1 MAKIDLIAKDWCDM
15 IFEGRN
21 KEYGAYYLRSKQGA
35 RQLKAVIAVL
45 IGVVAIITLPF
56 LIEAATPEQAVVEEE
71 TIVEMAVMEEAK
83 VEEKVQKKYQ
93 EQPQEAAPQQ
103 IKSSVKF
110 TAPVIAKDS
119 EVRKEDGLKSQDELN
134 ALKKSIGRLTLH
146 GNNEKGVSIDDVK
159 EIVTSDKSAKPK
171 EPEAPKVYDVVEQK
185 PEFPGGEA
193 ALLAFVNKNLRYPE
207 TAAEQEVQGTVKLR
221 FVVLPNG
228 SVGEVKVI
236 QSLHKDCDKAA
247 IEVVKKLPRFTP
259 GRQQGKAV
267 SVWYTLPI
275 RFRLQ

>member
-21 KEYGAYYLRSKQGA
+21 KAYGAYYLRSKQGI
-35 RQLKAVIAVL
+35 RQLKAVISVM
-45 IGVVAIITLPF
+45 IGVVVIITLPL
-56 LIEAATPEQAVVEEE
+56 LIEAATPEKTIVEEE
-71 TIVEMAVMEEAK
+71 TIVEMAALEEAK

-93 EQPQEAAPQQ
+93 EATKETQPQQ
-103 IKSSVKF
+103 IKSSIKF
-110 TAPVIAKDS
+110 TAPKIAKDS
-119 EVRKEDGLKSQDELN
+119 EVTKEDQVKSQDEL
-134 ALKKSIGRLTLH
+134 AQIKTQIGRLTVG
-146 GNNEKGVSIDDVK
+146 GNSERGVSIDDVK
-159 EIVTSDKSAKPK
+159 DIITSDKSAKPK
-171 EPEAPKVYDVVEQK
+171 EEAPKVYDVVEQR

-193 ALLAFVNKNLRYPE
+193 ALLAFINKNLRYPE

-228 SVGEVKVI
+228 SVGDVRVI

-247 IEVVKKLPRFTP
+247 VEVVKKLPRFTP